1 MSNEDMILDVITRAR
16 EALQEAQETADKTP
30 RPVNACP
37 AHDSQF
43 ALTKAQSQAMDT
55 LLLMAQQAMKGGG
68 KFGKACGVLEYLT
81 RPWPCAFLSVAVF
94 SPNFPMILESAKV
107 FFK

>member
-1 MSNEDMILDVITRAR
+1 MSNEEMILDVITRAR
-16 EALQEAQETADKTP
+16 VALQEAQEKADDTP
-30 RPVNACP
+30 RPQNACP

-55 LLLMAQQAMKGGG
+55 LLLMAQQAMKGGN
-68 KFGKACGVLEYLT
+68 KFGKTCSILEYLT
-81 RPWPCAFLSVAVF
+81 RPWPCVFLAFAVF
-94 SPNFPMILESAKV
+94 SPNFPMICDTVKT